1 MVPKD
6 VEFHEKVDVCNEIV
20 QIRLYIN
27 ENVIKLNISQILQCK
42 TVFFSPKFGIL
53 GTSSWGLKNWFPGIP
68 RPHLTWE
75 KIQKVPRGLLVHY
88 AHFSLQCAGGR
99 NF

>member
-53 GTSSWGLKNWFPGIP
+53 GTSTWGLETLFPGILTH
-68 RPHLTWE
+68 HLTWK
-75 KIQKVPRGLLVHY
+75 KIQKLPAGLLVH
-88 AHFSLQCAGGR
+88 
-99 NF
+99 

>member
-42 TVFFSPKFGIL
+42 TVLLSPNFGIL
-53 GTSSWGLKNWFPGIP
+53 GTSTWRPKTWFPGIL
-68 RPHLTWE
+68 RHRLTWE
-75 KIQKVPRGLLVHY
+75 KIQKVPAGLLAHY
-88 AHFSLQCAGGR
+88 AHFSL
-99 NF
+99 